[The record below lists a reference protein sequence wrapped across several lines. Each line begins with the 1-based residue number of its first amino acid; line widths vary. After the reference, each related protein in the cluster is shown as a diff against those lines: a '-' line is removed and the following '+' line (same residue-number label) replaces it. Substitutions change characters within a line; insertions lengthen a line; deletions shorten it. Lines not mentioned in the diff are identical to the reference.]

1 MDVST
6 KCPSSITKNRPPRP
20 AGKENPIFW
29 FKILEKNIAIFQNF
43 FSAATEAACAD
54 KITWLPGL
62 EKLPSFEMYSGYV
75 HPTAT
80 KKLHYWFVQSQSNPS
95 TDPVVV
101 WFNGGPGCSSMEGF
115 MAEHGPLH
123 MNDDDTISMNPNAW
137 NQKANMIYLEAPV
150 GVGFSTG
157 APSDFDVISGRFSN

>member
-1 MDVST
+1 MGI
-6 KCPSSITKNRPPRP
+6 SIKSKKTHFIIRK
-20 AGKENPIFW
+20 
-29 FKILEKNIAIFQNF
+29 EKNWYKMKIFGQLLSVALAMNGRVHEMSVKHHEKQSSAPTC
-43 FSAATEAACAD
+43 SAATEAACAD

-62 EKLPSFEMYSGYV
+62 EKLR
-75 HPTAT
+75 
-80 KKLHYWFVQSQSNPS
+80 YWFVQSQSDPAN
-95 TDPVVV
+95 DPVVV

-157 APSDFDVISGRFSN
+157 APSDFDVISDDTTS